1 MTKYDGAAGQNW
13 KFCVCLQRKALRN
26 GEKMEVKKILI
37 VFGTRPEAIKM
48 LPLVF
53 ELKKRKCFEVKICV
67 TGQHKEMLSQ
77 VLDLFAIEPDHNL
90 EVMRES
96 QNLTETLVKIQ
107 TGMAKVLEKEK
118 PSITLVH
125 GDTLTAMAT
134 AVTCFLEHYA
144 VGHVEAGLRTYKIGE
159 PFPEEFDR
167 RVVSL
172 IAKYHFA
179 PTQSARDNLMKEGIR
194 ENVYVTGN
202 TSIDMFQY
210 TVQETYTSIYLE
222 EAKDKKLILVT
233 IHRRENWNAHMEN
246 IFHAIQRVAEEYG
259 DDILILYPVHKNPKI
274 RKAVNEIFINVQN
287 VKLMEPLDV
296 VEFHNIM
303 SKAYLIVTD
312 SGGIQEEAPYFDKP
326 VLVARNVTER
336 PEGIEAGTLKLIGT
350 EEESVYQGIREL
362 LENDDMYMEMSKAS
376 NPYGDGT
383 ASIKI
388 ANILEEELYE

>member
-1 MTKYDGAAGQNW
+1 
-13 KFCVCLQRKALRN
+13 
-26 GEKMEVKKILI
+26 MEVKKILI

-96 QNLTETLVKIQ
+96 QNLTETLIKIQ
-107 TGMAKVLEKEK
+107 TGMVKVLEKEK

-125 GDTLTAMAT
+125 GDTLTAMAA
-134 AVTCFLEHYA
+134 AVTCFLEHYE

-179 PTQSARDNLMKEGIR
+179 PTQSARDNLINEGIR
-194 ENVYVTGN
+194 DNVFVTGN

-210 TVQETYTSIYLE
+210 TVQENYTSIYLE

-233 IHRRENWNAHMEN
+233 IHRRENWNAPMEN

-303 SKAYLIVTD
+303 ARAYLIVTD
-312 SGGIQEEAPYFDKP
+312 SGGIQEEAPYFDRP

-350 EEESVYQGIREL
+350 EEESVYQGIRDL